1 VAAEA
6 PAGSITNL
14 DAPRGGIEVRLRATP
29 PFAGLRASS
38 FLAPFGAAL
47 GNPEMAGRQTVRAPF
62 GAALGNPEMAGR
74 QTVRARTKNAFF
86 DVKESES
93 KTASVL

>member
-1 VAAEA
+1 MY
-6 PAGSITNL
+6 
-14 DAPRGGIEVRLRATP
+14 
-29 PFAGLRASS
+29 ASAQPID

-47 GNPEMAGRQTVRAPF
+47 GNPELAGRQTVRAPF
-62 GAALGNPEMAGR
+62 GAALGNPELAGR

-93 KTASVL
+93 KTASV

>member
-1 VAAEA
+1 MY
-6 PAGSITNL
+6 
-14 DAPRGGIEVRLRATP
+14 
-29 PFAGLRASS
+29 ASAQPID
-38 FLAPFGAAL
+38 FIAPFGAAP
-47 GNPEMAGRQTVRAPF
+47 GNPEVT
-62 GAALGNPEMAGR
+62 GR

>member
-1 VAAEA
+1 
-6 PAGSITNL
+6 
-14 DAPRGGIEVRLRATP
+14 
-29 PFAGLRASS
+29 
-38 FLAPFGAAL
+38 
-47 GNPEMAGRQTVRAPF
+47 MAGRQTVRAPF